1 MIFNSRE
8 VEAFF
13 LPEGK
18 MAAMI
23 SGYNFRQEQLNLAKE
38 IAEAFINREFL
49 VSEAGTGVGKSYAY
63 LVPAILWSVTE
74 GKKVVVSTRTRALQQ
89 QLVEKDIPEIIRVTG
104 AECRFVEAK
113 GRENYLC
120 WHKFNSIS
128 LGKVKVNESELKF
141 IEKLLVGTRTTTNGD
156 RKELSLSSELMRH
169 WPLVAADRHT
179 CLRDACPHNRKCF
192 RLKMIRQM
200 EKANLIVVNHALLL
214 SDIVV
219 NNALLPEYQHLIID
233 EAHAFEKEAFDKL
246 SLRLALSEIND
257 LLSVLRSKEKRREKG
272 YLQHLRNS
280 YAHLSN
286 EITQAG
292 LALDRLQKAGR
303 ELFNIMTM
311 IPGGGRETEYSRVLK
326 PVDFR
331 EQWFVEVLNRYF
343 EWQDTLRL
351 LMNVLRGI
359 SKELEGFDDKDE
371 LDAFILSLQEFSDTA
386 TAILEENADTN
397 ENILW
402 LDFYNGQAS
411 AISSSMVGIGDEL
424 NQRLYEKLDSLIM
437 VSATLAVE
445 DRFDY
450 FVQRC
455 GLSPIAAQE
464 RVRTLLEYSPYDYDR
479 QARLFSVENIPDPAN
494 PRFTEALTANL
505 REIISAAAGQCMI
518 LFTARKQ
525 MLEAASIIRPF
536 CEDQGIRLLVQ
547 NEDGEFGY
555 LMSEFTSTANAVLM
569 GLETFWEGI
578 DLKGDLLRCVVI
590 VKLPFRAPSDPY
602 SCAGELYCRSQR
614 KSSFEHFMLPDA
626 AVRFKQGT
634 GRLIRSETDHG
645 AVVVLDS
652 RLDKKAYGNVFK
664 RSIPIKQ
671 HEILPSNLLC
681 GRLRDFLLQV

>member
-1 MIFNSRE
+1 MIFNSRD
-8 VEAFF
+8 VEAYF

-18 MAAMI
+18 MAGMI
-23 SGYNFRQEQLNLAKE
+23 SGYSFRREQLSLAKE
-38 IAEAFINREFL
+38 IAEAFVNREFL

-63 LVPAILWSVTE
+63 LVPAILWSVNE

-104 AECRFVEAK
+104 TECRFVEAK

-128 LGKVKVNESELKF
+128 MGKIKIDESEMRF
-141 IEKLLVGTRTTTNGD
+141 IEKILTWTRTTTSGD
-156 RKELSLSSELMRH
+156 RKELGISSELMRH
-169 WPLVAADRHT
+169 WPLVAADRHS
-179 CLRDACPHNRKCF
+179 CLKDACPHNRKCF

-219 NNALLPEYQHLIID
+219 NNALLPEYRHLIID

-257 LLSVLRSKEKRREKG
+257 LLSILKTREKRRDKG
-272 YLQHLRNS
+272 YLQHLRSN

-286 EITQAG
+286 EITEASM
-292 LALDRLQKAGR
+292 ALDRLQRAGR
-303 ELFNIMTM
+303 ELFGTMTM
-311 IPGGGRETEYSRVLK
+311 IPGSGRDTEYSRVLK
-326 PVDFR
+326 PADFHGR
-331 EQWFVEVLNRYF
+331 WFIEVLNQYF
-343 EWQDTLRL
+343 AWQDTLRL

-359 SKELEGFDDKDE
+359 SRELEGFDDKDE

-386 TAILEENADTN
+386 TVIFEENADTSR
-397 ENILW
+397 NILW
-402 LDFYNGQAS
+402 MDFYNGQAS

-424 NQRLYEKLDSLIM
+424 NQRLYEKLDSVVM

-445 DRFDY
+445 DSFDY
-450 FVQRC
+450 FVERC
-455 GLSPIAAQE
+455 GLSPVVAQE
-464 RVRTLLEYSPYDYDR
+464 RVRTLLEYSPFDYEQ
-479 QARLFSVENIPDPAN
+479 QARLFSIENMPDPLH
-494 PRFTEALTANL
+494 PDFPKALASSL
-505 REIISAAAGQCMI
+505 REVIIAAGGQCLI

-525 MLEAASIIRPF
+525 MLDAASVIRPF

-555 LMSEFTSTANAVLM
+555 LMSEFTSADNTILM

-590 VKLPFRAPSDPY
+590 VKLPFRAPTDPY
-602 SCAGELYCRSQR
+602 SCAGELYCRQQR
-614 KSSFEHFMLPDA
+614 KNSFEHFMLPDA

-645 AVVVLDS
+645 AIVVLDS
-652 RLDKKAYGNVFK
+652 RFDKKAYGNVFK
-664 RSIPIKQ
+664 RSIPIKKQ
-671 HEILPSNLLC
+671 ELLPSNLLAS
-681 GRLRDFLLQV
+681 RLRDFLQQV

>member
-8 VEAFF
+8 VEAYF

-23 SGYNFRQEQLNLAKE
+23 SGYSFRQEQVNLAKE

-63 LVPAILWSVTE
+63 LVPAMLWSTQQ

-89 QLVEKDIPEIIRVTG
+89 QLVEKDIPEIIRITG
-104 AECRFVEAK
+104 CECRFVEAK

-120 WHKFNSIS
+120 WHKFDSIS
-128 LGKVKVNESELKF
+128 MGKTRVDESELKF
-141 IEKLLVGTRTTTNGD
+141 IEKILTWTRSTTSGD
-156 RKELSLSSELMRH
+156 RKELGLSGELMQH
-169 WPLVAADRHT
+169 WPLVAADRRS
-179 CLRDACPHNRKCF
+179 CLKDSCPHNRKCF

-257 LLSVLRSKEKRREKG
+257 LLGVLRTRDKKRDRG
-272 YLQHLRNS
+272 YLQHLRNN

-286 EITQAG
+286 EITEASH
-292 LALDRLQKAGR
+292 ALDMLQKSGR
-303 ELFNIMTM
+303 ELFGVMTM
-311 IPGGGRETEYSRVLK
+311 IPGGEREPEYSRVLK

-331 EQWFVEVLNRYF
+331 ERWFVEVLNRYF
-343 EWQDTLRL
+343 EWQERIRL
-351 LMNVLRGI
+351 LMNILRGI
-359 SKELEGFDDKDE
+359 SKELEGFADKDE
-371 LDAFILSLQEFSDTA
+371 LDALILSLQEISDTA
-386 TAILEENADTN
+386 AAIFEENADTSN
-397 ENILW
+397 YIVW

-411 AISSSMVGIGDEL
+411 SISCSLIGVGDEL
-424 NQRLYEKLDSLIM
+424 NQRLYGKLDSLIM

-450 FVQRC
+450 FVDRC
-455 GLSPIAAQE
+455 GLSSIAAEE
-464 RVRTLLEYSPYDYDR
+464 RVRTLLEHSPFNYDV
-479 QARLFSVENIPDPAN
+479 QARMFSIENMPDPLH
-494 PRFTEALTANL
+494 PRFPDMLAESLQ
-505 REIISAAAGQCMI
+505 EIITATGGQCLI

-525 MLEAASIIRPF
+525 MLEAAGAIRAF
-536 CEDQGIRLLVQ
+536 CEKQGIRLLVQ

-555 LMSEFTSTANAVLM
+555 LMKEFISSPQAVLM

-590 VKLPFRAPSDPY
+590 VKLPFRSPTDPY
-602 SCAGELYCRSQR
+602 SYAGEMYCRQQR

-634 GRLIRSETDHG
+634 GRLIRSENDHG
-645 AVVVLDS
+645 AIVVLDS
-652 RLDKKAYGNVFK
+652 RLDRKTYGNVFK

-671 HEILPSNLLC
+671 QELIPSLVLAE
-681 GRLRDFLLQV
+681 RLRHFLQKV

>member
-1 MIFNSRE
+1 MIFESRE
-8 VEAFF
+8 VEAYF

-23 SGYNFRQEQLNLAKE
+23 PGFNFRREQMNLAKE
-38 IAEAFINREFL
+38 IAEAFANREFL

-63 LVPAILWSVTE
+63 LIPAVLWAARE
-74 GKKVVVSTRTRALQQ
+74 GKKVVISTRTRALQQ
-89 QLVEKDIPEIIRVTG
+89 QLVEKDIPEIIRVTCC
-104 AECRFVEAK
+104 ECRFVEAK

-120 WHKFNSIS
+120 WHKFDSVS
-128 LGKVKVNESELKF
+128 MGKTKVDESELRF
-141 IEKLLVGTRTTTNGD
+141 IEKILTWTRTTTSGD
-156 RKELSLSSELMRH
+156 RKELGLSSDLMRH
-169 WPLVAADRHT
+169 WPLVAADRRS
-179 CLRDACPHNRKCF
+179 CLKDACPHNRKCF

-214 SDIVV
+214 SDIVI

-246 SLRLALSEIND
+246 SLRLTLSEIND

-272 YLQHLRNS
+272 YLQHLRNN

-286 EITQAG
+286 EIAESG

-303 ELFNIMTM
+303 ELFAIMTM
-311 IPGGGRETEYSRVLK
+311 IPGGGREPEYSRVLK

-331 EQWFVEVLNRYF
+331 EGWFIEVLNRYF

-351 LMNVLRGI
+351 LMTVLRGI
-359 SKELEGFDDKDE
+359 SRELEGFDDKDE
-371 LDAFILSLQEFSDTA
+371 LDSFILSLQEFSDTA
-386 TAILEENADTN
+386 AAIFEENADTS

-411 AISSSMVGIGDEL
+411 AISSSLVGIGDEL
-424 NQRLYEKLDSLIM
+424 HQRLYGKLDSLIM

-450 FVQRC
+450 FVERC
-455 GLSPIAAQE
+455 GLKTVAAEE
-464 RVRTLLEYSPYDYDR
+464 RVRTLLEYSPFDYNR
-479 QARLFSVENIPDPAN
+479 QARLFSIENMPDPLH

-505 REIISAAAGQCMI
+505 QEIISATGGQCLI

-525 MLEAASIIRPF
+525 MLEAAGMLRPF
-536 CEDQGIRLLVQ
+536 CVDNDIRLLVQ
-547 NEDGEFGY
+547 NEDGEFGF
-555 LMSEFTSTANAVLM
+555 LMNEFTSATNTVLM

-590 VKLPFRAPSDPY
+590 VKLPFRSPTDPY
-602 SCAGELYCRSQR
+602 SCVGELYCLQQR

-645 AVVVLDS
+645 AIVVLDS

-671 HEILPSNLLC
+671 QEMVTTKLLAE
-681 GRLRDFLLQV
+681 RLRYFLRRV

>member
-1 MIFNSRE
+1 MIFDSRE
-8 VEAFF
+8 VEAYF

-23 SGYNFRQEQLNLAKE
+23 SGYSFRREQLNLARE
-38 IAEAFINREFL
+38 IAEALANREFL

-63 LVPAILWSVTE
+63 LVPAILWSDQE
-74 GKKVVVSTRTRALQQ
+74 GKKVVVSTRTKALQQ
-89 QLVEKDIPEIIRVTG
+89 QLVEKDIPEIIRVIG
-104 AECRFVEAK
+104 SECRFVEAK

-120 WHKFNSIS
+120 WYKFNSIT
-128 LGKVKVNESELKF
+128 LGKTKVDESELRF
-141 IEKLLVGTRTTTNGD
+141 IEKLLDWTRNTTSGD
-156 RKELSLSSELMRH
+156 RKELGLSSDLMRH
-169 WPLVAADRHT
+169 WSLVAADRHS
-179 CLRDACPHNRKCF
+179 CLKDACPHNRKCF

-246 SLRLALSEIND
+246 SLRLALSDIND

-272 YLQHLRNS
+272 YLQHLRNN

-286 EITQAG
+286 DISEAG
-292 LALDRLQKAGR
+292 LALDRLQKSGR
-303 ELFNIMTM
+303 ELFGVMTM
-311 IPGGGRETEYSRVLK
+311 IPSSGRETEYSRVLK

-343 EWQDTLRL
+343 DWQDTLRL

-359 SKELEGFDDKDE
+359 SRQLEGFDDKDE
-371 LDAFILSLQEFSDTA
+371 LDTFILSLQEFSDTA
-386 TAILEENADTN
+386 ATIFEENADTSQN
-397 ENILW
+397 LLW
-402 LDFYNGQAS
+402 LDFFNGQAS
-411 AISSSMVGIGDEL
+411 AISSSIIGIGEEL
-424 NQRLYEKLDSLIM
+424 NHRLYEKLDSLIM

-455 GLSPIAAQE
+455 GLSPIANQD
-464 RVRTLLEYSPYDYDR
+464 RVRTLLEYSPFDYDR
-479 QARLFSVENIPDPAN
+479 QARLFTVENIPDPMN
-494 PRFTEALTANL
+494 PRFTEALAANL
-505 REIISAAAGQCMI
+505 RKIISAAGGQCMI

-525 MLEAASIIRPF
+525 MLDAASIIRPF
-536 CEDQGIRLLVQ
+536 CEEQNIRLLVQ

-555 LMSEFTSTANAVLM
+555 LMSEFTSTDNAVLM

-626 AVRFKQGT
+626 AVRFKQGA

-652 RLDKKAYGNVFK
+652 RLDKMAYGNVFK

-671 HEILPSNLLC
+671 QERLPPNHLTD
-681 GRLRDFLLQV
+681 RLRDFLQKV